1 MQTLLW
7 YQWSID
13 IRVQLRNELKI
24 MLIYILVVHVSS
36 SISLRFNRF
45 VLFFVSLFSAIR
57 EDVLGEA
64 EDLSFIKEE

>member
-13 IRVQLRNELKI
+13 IRVQLRNKLKI
-24 MLIYILVVHVSS
+24 MVIYILVVHVSS
-36 SISLRFNRF
+36 SISLRFNRL